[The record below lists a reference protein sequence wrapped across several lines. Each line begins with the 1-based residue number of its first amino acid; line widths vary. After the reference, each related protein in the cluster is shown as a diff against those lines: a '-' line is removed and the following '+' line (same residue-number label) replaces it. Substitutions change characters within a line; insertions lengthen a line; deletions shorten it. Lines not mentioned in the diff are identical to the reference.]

1 MTTTAWAFAAS
12 ALVLGVTDWW
22 AVAVDRHTI
31 RWVTKPAS
39 LVALIGVAAVLDP
52 ADPTVR
58 WWMLAGLVL
67 SLAGDV
73 FLLLEERFFLAG
85 LVSFLLAHLAYIVGL
100 NLAPTSLGWLAVGL
114 GVVVVAMAL
123 VGTRLLPAVAGGE
136 HKKMLGPV
144 IGYSLVI
151 SAMLVSAFGTAD
163 GWAVAGAGLFYVSD
177 TTLAFNRFV
186 RPSKLLSVT
195 VMVTYHLGQAGLV
208 AWLV

>member
-1 MTTTAWAFAAS
+1 MHH
-12 ALVLGVTDWW
+12 
-22 AVAVDRHTI
+22 RH
-31 RWVTKPAS
+31 R
-39 LVALIGVAAVLDP
+39 
-52 ADPTVR
+52 
-58 WWMLAGLVL
+58 
-67 SLAGDV
+67 GDV
-73 FLLLEERFFLAG
+73 ELEACRRIEA
-85 LVSFLLAHLAYIVGL
+85 AHATF
-100 NLAPTSLGWLAVGL
+100 AEHD
-114 GVVVVAMAL
+114 
-123 VGTRLLPAVAGGE
+123 TRPAVAGGE

-186 RPSKLLSVT
+186 RPSKVLSVT